1 MKILAIETSCDETAI
16 ALLSA
21 KQGSLD
27 LKKNQIYSQI
37 DIHKKYGGVVPEI
50 AARKHLETIMPLLD
64 STIKPKDFKKLDYIA
79 VTQGP
84 GLITSLL
91 LGTTVA
97 KTLAFSNNLPL
108 VPVNHIEGH
117 IYSNWL
123 SHNELVKQDNKYF
136 PALILIVSGGHTE
149 LVLMK
154 GHGQY
159 QILGKTLDDA
169 VGEAFDK
176 VAKLMELGYP
186 GGPEISKLA
195 PDGDH
200 TAYKLPRPM
209 INNKDYNFSFA
220 GLKTAV
226 LYALE
231 KDGDINEKEIKN
243 MCSSFQTAV
252 VDVLMH
258 KTFKATEEFKVK
270 SIMIAGGVSAN
281 TALRQAMQIKADQIK
296 LPLFYPDLKF
306 TGDNA
311 AMIAVAAYYKII
323 PPLSSRTSPPRL
335 GGDIEGVL
343 NKEQILSMQ
352 PKANWQLTQK

>member
-21 KQGSLD
+21 KQGSLK
-27 LKKNQIYSQI
+27 LEKNQIYSQI
-37 DIHKKYGGVVPEI
+37 DLHKKYGGVVPEV
-50 AARKHLETIMPLLD
+50 AARKHLETIGPLLD
-64 STIKPKDFKKLDYIA
+64 DTIKPKDFKKIDHIA

-97 KTLAFSNNLPL
+97 KALAYTNNLPL

-123 SHNELVKQDNKYF
+123 SHDELVKQDNKYF
-136 PALILIVSGGHTE
+136 PSLILIVSGGHTE
-149 LVLMK
+149 LVLMT

-176 VAKLMELGYP
+176 VAKLLELGYP
-186 GGPEISKLA
+186 GGPEISRLA
-195 PDGDH
+195 KDGDH
-200 TAYKLPRPM
+200 TAYQLPRPM
-209 INNKDYNFSFA
+209 LNNKDYNFSLA

-231 KDGDINEKEIKN
+231 KDGDIDTKEIKN
-243 MCSSFQTAV
+243 MCASFQTAV
-252 VDVLMH
+252 IDVLMH
-258 KTFKATEEFKVK
+258 KTFRAAQEFGAK

-281 TALRQAMQIKADQIK
+281 TALRQAMQAKAEQNN
-296 LPLFYPDLKF
+296 LPLFYPKLEF

-311 AMIAVAAYYKII
+311 AMIAVAAYYQVVGSGEI
-323 PPLSSRTSPPRL
+323 LR
-335 GGDIEGVL
+335 D
-343 NKEQILSMQ
+343 KELMSMQ

>member
-21 KQGSLD
+21 KQGSLK
-27 LKKNQIYSQI
+27 LEKNQIYSQI
-37 DIHKKYGGVVPEI
+37 DIHKQYGGVVPEV

-64 STIKPKDFKKLDYIA
+64 STIKPKDFKKIDYIA

-97 KTLAFSNNLPL
+97 KTLAFANNLPL

-123 SHNELVKQDNKYF
+123 GHDKLVKDDKKYF
-136 PALILIVSGGHTE
+136 PVLVLIVSGGHTE
-149 LVLMK
+149 LILMT

-159 QILGKTLDDA
+159 KLLGKTLDDA

-186 GGPEISKLA
+186 GGPIVSDLA
-195 PDGDH
+195 QGGDH

-209 INNKDYNFSFA
+209 INNKDYDFSLA

-231 KDGDINEKEIKN
+231 KEGDVDTKEIKN
-243 MCSSFQTAV
+243 MCDSFQTAV
-252 VDVLMH
+252 IDVLIH
-258 KTFKATEEFKVK
+258 
-270 SIMIAGGVSAN
+270 
-281 TALRQAMQIKADQIK
+281 
-296 LPLFYPDLKF
+296 
-306 TGDNA
+306 
-311 AMIAVAAYYKII
+311 
-323 PPLSSRTSPPRL
+323 
-335 GGDIEGVL
+335 
-343 NKEQILSMQ
+343 
-352 PKANWQLTQK
+352 

>member
-27 LKKNQIYSQI
+27 LQQNKIYSQV
-37 DIHKKYGGVVPEI
+37 DIHKKYGGVVPEV

-64 STIKPKDFKKLDYIA
+64 DTIKPKDFKKLDYLA

-91 LGTTVA
+91 LGTSVA
-97 KTLAFSNNLPL
+97 KTLAFANKLPL

-123 SHNELVKQDNKYF
+123 SHKKLVEDEAKYF

-149 LVLMK
+149 LILMT

-159 QILGKTLDDA
+159 RLLGKTLDDA

-176 VAKLMELGYP
+176 VAKLLELGYP
-186 GGPEISKLA
+186 GGPEVSNLA
-195 PDGDH
+195 QDGDH
-200 TAYKLPRPM
+200 TAYDLPRPM
-209 INNKDYNFSFA
+209 INSQDYNFSFA

-231 KDGDINEKEIKN
+231 KDGDIDSREIKN
-243 MCSSFQTAV
+243 MCASFQTAV
-252 VDVLMH
+252 IDVLVA
-258 KTFKATEEFKVK
+258 KTMRAAQEFGAK
-270 SIMIAGGVSAN
+270 SIMMAGGVSAN
-281 TALRQAMQIKADQIK
+281 TALRQAMQSKADQINI
-296 LPLFYPDLKF
+296 PFFYPELKF

-311 AMIAVAAYYKII
+311 AMIAAAAYYQVANQG
-323 PPLSSRTSPPRL
+323 R
-335 GGDIEGVL
+335 VL
-343 NKEQILSMQ
+343 NKHDILSLQ
-352 PKANWQLTQK
+352 PQANWQLTQK